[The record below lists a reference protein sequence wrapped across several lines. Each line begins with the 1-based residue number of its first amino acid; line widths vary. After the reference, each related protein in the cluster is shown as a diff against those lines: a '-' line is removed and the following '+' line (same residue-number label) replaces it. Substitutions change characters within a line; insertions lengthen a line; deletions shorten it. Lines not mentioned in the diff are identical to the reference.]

1 MEKYLDILRNQF
13 NDRIRFVE
21 KRSGIFQLIAPF
33 YHEDGDMLEIYLE
46 GLKENG
52 KIRISDH
59 GMTIMR
65 LSYEY
70 EIDTPNKRRIFEK
83 MLAENRLL
91 EKDGRLY
98 LEADLDVL
106 YPSVLQFA
114 QAVGKVSNMKL
125 YKREVIKSLFYE
137 LLDEFINEQLV
148 RFQPEPKVLPIPER
162 DDLEVDYS
170 FKGFP
175 RPLYLF
181 GVKDDTKARLT
192 TISCLEFQRA
202 DIPFK
207 SVAVHEDFEAL
218 SKKDRKRIT
227 SAADKQF
234 VDLDDFTNH
243 GEDYFDRE
251 AA

>member
-1 MEKYLDILRNQF
+1 MEKYLDILRHQF

-46 GLKENG
+46 GLKEDG

-207 SVAVHEDFEAL
+207 SVAVHEDFEDL

>member
-1 MEKYLDILRNQF
+1 MKEYLDALRSQF
-13 NDRIRFVE
+13 NERIRFVE
-21 KRSGIFQLIAPF
+21 KRTGIFQLIAPF

-46 GLKENG
+46 RVGENG
-52 KIRISDH
+52 RIRISDH

-70 EIDTPNKRRIFEK
+70 DIDTPNKRRIFEK
-83 MLAENRLL
+83 MLFENGLL
-91 EKDGRLY
+91 EKEGRLY
-98 LEADLDVL
+98 LEPDLDVL

-114 QAVGKVSNMKL
+114 QAVGKISNMKL

-137 LLDEFINEQLV
+137 LLDEFIAEHLV
-148 RFQPEPKVLPIPER
+148 RYQPEPKALPIPER

-202 DIPFK
+202 DIRFK

-234 VDLDDFTNH
+234 VDLDDFKNH
-243 GEDYFDRE
+243 GEHYFERE

>member
-1 MEKYLDILRNQF
+1 MKEYLDAIKRQF

-21 KRSGIFQLIAPF
+21 KRPGIFQLIAPF

-46 GLKENG
+46 GIEGNG
-52 KIRISDH
+52 KIMISDH

-70 EIDTPNKRRIFEK
+70 DIDTPNKRRIFEK
-83 MLAENRLL
+83 MLTENRLL
-91 EKDGRLY
+91 ENEGRLY
-98 LEADLDVL
+98 LEADLEVL
-106 YPSVLQFA
+106 YPSILQFA

-148 RFQPEPKVLPIPER
+148 RYQPEPKVLPIPER
-162 DDLEVDYS
+162 DDLEVDYCFNGS
-170 FKGFP
+170 P

-192 TISCLEFQRA
+192 TISCLEFHRA
-202 DIPFK
+202 GIPFK
-207 SVAVHEDFEAL
+207 SVAVHEDFEGL

-227 SAADKQF
+227 SALDKQF
-234 VDLDDFTNH
+234 VDLDDFKTH
-243 GEDYFDRE
+243 GEHYFERE

>member
-1 MEKYLDILRNQF
+1 MKEYLDVLKKQF
-13 NDRIRFVE
+13 NERIRFVE
-21 KRSGIFQLIAPF
+21 KRPGIFQLIAPF

-46 GLKENG
+46 GIEGNG

-70 EIDTPNKRRIFEK
+70 DIDTPNKKRIFEK
-83 MLAENRLL
+83 MLNENQLL

-98 LEADLDVL
+98 LEPGLDVL

-137 LLDEFINEQLV
+137 LLDEFITEQLV
-148 RFQPEPKVLPIPER
+148 RYQPEPKVLPIPER

-192 TISCLEFQRA
+192 TISCLEFRGA

-234 VDLDDFTNH
+234 VDLDDFKNH
-243 GEDYFDRE
+243 GEHYFERE

>member
-207 SVAVHEDFEAL
+207 SVAVHEDFEDL

>member
-1 MEKYLDILRNQF
+1 MR
-13 NDRIRFVE
+13 
-21 KRSGIFQLIAPF
+21 GT
-33 YHEDGDMLEIYLE
+33 
-46 GLKENG
+46 
-52 KIRISDH
+52 ISDH

-70 EIDTPNKRRIFEK
+70 DIDTPNKRRIFEK

-91 EKDGRLY
+91 EKDGRLF
-98 LEADLDVL
+98 LEADLNVL
-106 YPSVLQFA
+106 YSSVLQFA
-114 QAVGKVSNMKL
+114 QAVAKISNMKL

-137 LLDEFINEQLV
+137 LLDEFITEQLV
-148 RFQPEPKVLPIPER
+148 RYQPEPKVLPIPER

-192 TISCLEFQRA
+192 TISCLEFHRA
-202 DIPFK
+202 NIPFK

-234 VDLDDFTNH
+234 VDLEDFKTH
-243 GEDYFDRE
+243 GEDYFERE

>member
-1 MEKYLDILRNQF
+1 MKECLDALKSQF

-21 KRSGIFQLIAPF
+21 KRPGIFQLIAPF

-46 GLKENG
+46 GIGGNG

-70 EIDTPNKRRIFEK
+70 DIDTQNKRRIFDK
-83 MLAENRLL
+83 MLTENQLL
-91 EKDGRLY
+91 ENEGRLY
-98 LEADLDVL
+98 LEAGLEVL
-106 YPSVLQFA
+106 YPSILQFA
-114 QAVGKVSNMKL
+114 QAVGKISNMKL

-137 LLDEFINEQLV
+137 LLEEFIAEQLA
-148 RFQPEPKVLPIPER
+148 RYQPEPKVLPIPER

-170 FKGFP
+170 FNGSP

-192 TISCLEFQRA
+192 TISCLEFHRA
-202 DIPFK
+202 GIPFK
-207 SVAVHEDFEAL
+207 SVAVHEDFEGL
-218 SKKDRKRIT
+218 SKKDRKRVT
-227 SAADKQF
+227 SAVDKQF
-234 VDLDDFTNH
+234 VDLDDFKTH
-243 GEDYFDRE
+243 GEDYFKRE
-251 AA
+251 AS

>member
-46 GLKENG
+46 GLKEDG

-207 SVAVHEDFEAL
+207 SVAVHEDFEDL

>member
-1 MEKYLDILRNQF
+1 MKEYLDALKSQF
-13 NDRIRFVE
+13 NERIRFVE
-21 KRSGIFQLIAPF
+21 KRPGIFQLIAPF

-46 GLKENG
+46 GIGENG

-70 EIDTPNKRRIFEK
+70 DIDTPNKRRIFEK
-83 MLAENRLL
+83 MLTENRLL
-91 EKDGRLY
+91 EKDGRLF
-98 LEADLDVL
+98 LEADLNVL
-106 YPSVLQFA
+106 YPSVLQFS
-114 QAVGKVSNMKL
+114 QAVAKISNMKL

-137 LLDEFINEQLV
+137 LLDEFVTEQLV
-148 RFQPEPKVLPIPER
+148 RYQPEPNVLPIPER

-170 FKGFP
+170 FKVFP

-192 TISCLEFQRA
+192 TISCLEFHRA
-202 DIPFK
+202 NIPFK

-218 SKKDRKRIT
+218 SKKDRKRVT
-227 SAADKQF
+227 SAIDKQF
-234 VDLDDFTNH
+234 VDLDDFKAH
-243 GEDYFDRE
+243 GEHYFQRE

>member
-1 MEKYLDILRNQF
+1 MEEYLETLKKQF
-13 NDRIRFVE
+13 NDRIRFEE
-21 KRSGIFQLIAPF
+21 KRPGVFQLIAPF

-46 GLKENG
+46 KVEGNG

-70 EIDTPNKRRIFEK
+70 DIDTPNKKRIFEK
-83 MLAENRLL
+83 ILTENNLK
-91 EKDGRLY
+91 ESKGRIY
-98 LEADLDVL
+98 LESDVGIL
-106 YPSVLQFA
+106 YPSVMQFV
-114 QAVGKVSNMKL
+114 QVVGKVSNMRL
-125 YKREVIKSLFYE
+125 FKREVIKSLFYE
-137 LLDEFINEQLV
+137 MLDEFVKEKLIA
-148 RFQPEPKVLPIPER
+148 FQPEPKILPIPER

-170 FKGFP
+170 FKKFP

-181 GVKDDTKARLT
+181 GVKDDTKARLA

-202 DIPFK
+202 RIPFK

-227 SAADKQF
+227 SAVDKQF
-234 VDLDDFTNH
+234 VDLEDFKNN
-243 GEDYFDRE
+243 GEEYFIRE

>member
-33 YHEDGDMLEIYLE
+33 YHEDGDMLENYLE

>member
-1 MEKYLDILRNQF
+1 MKEYLDALKNQF

-21 KRSGIFQLIAPF
+21 KRPGIFQLIAPF
-33 YHEDGDMLEIYLE
+33 YHEDGDMLEIFLE
-46 GLKENG
+46 GIGENG

-70 EIDTPNKRRIFEK
+70 DIDTPNKKRIFEK
-83 MLAENRLL
+83 MLTENRLL
-91 EKDGRLY
+91 ENEGRLY
-98 LEADLDVL
+98 LEADLEGL

-114 QAVGKVSNMKL
+114 QAVAKISNMKL

-137 LLDEFINEQLV
+137 LLDEFINDQLV
-148 RFQPEPKVLPIPER
+148 RYQPEPKILPIPER

-192 TISCLEFQRA
+192 TISCLEFHRA
-202 DIPFK
+202 NIPFK

-227 SAADKQF
+227 SALDKQF
-234 VDLDDFTNH
+234 VDLADFKTH
-243 GEDYFDRE
+243 GEHYFERE

>member
-1 MEKYLDILRNQF
+1 MKEYLDALKSQF
-13 NDRIRFVE
+13 NNRIRFVE
-21 KRSGIFQLIAPF
+21 KRPGIFQLIAPF
-33 YHEDGDMLEIYLE
+33 YHEDGDMFEIYLE
-46 GLKENG
+46 GIGENG

-70 EIDTPNKRRIFEK
+70 DIDTPNKRRIFEK
-83 MLAENRLL
+83 MLTENRLS
-91 EKDGRLY
+91 EKDGRLF
-98 LEADLDVL
+98 LEADLEGL
-106 YPSVLQFA
+106 YPSILQFA

-137 LLDEFINEQLV
+137 LLDEFISEKLV
-148 RFQPEPKVLPIPER
+148 RYHPEPKVLPILER

-170 FKGFP
+170 FNGSP

-192 TISCLEFQRA
+192 TISCLEFHRA
-202 DIPFK
+202 GIPFK
-207 SVAVHEDFEAL
+207 SVAVHEDFEGL
-218 SKKDRKRIT
+218 SKKDRKRVT
-227 SAADKQF
+227 SAVDKQF
-234 VDLDDFTNH
+234 VDLDDFKTH
-243 GEDYFDRE
+243 GENYFERE

>member
-207 SVAVHEDFEAL
+207 SVAVHEDFEGL

-234 VDLDDFTNH
+234 VDLDDLTNH

>member
-192 TISCLEFQRA
+192 TISCLEFHRA

-207 SVAVHEDFEAL
+207 SVAVHEDFEGL

>member
-1 MEKYLDILRNQF
+1 MKEYLDALKSQF

-21 KRSGIFQLIAPF
+21 KRPGIYQLIAPF

-46 GLKENG
+46 GIEGNG

-70 EIDTPNKRRIFEK
+70 DIDTPNKRRIFEK
-83 MLAENRLL
+83 MLNENQLL

-98 LEADLDVL
+98 LEPGLDVL

-114 QAVGKVSNMKL
+114 QAVAKISNMKL

-137 LLDEFINEQLV
+137 LLDEFITEQLV
-148 RFQPEPKVLPIPER
+148 RYQPEPKVLPIPER

-181 GVKDDTKARLT
+181 GVKDDTKARLS
-192 TISCLEFQRA
+192 TISCLEFHRA

-234 VDLDDFTNH
+234 VDLDDFKTH
-243 GEDYFDRE
+243 GEDYFARE

>member
-207 SVAVHEDFEAL
+207 SVAVHEDFEDL

-234 VDLDDFTNH
+234 VDLDDLTNH

>member
-1 MEKYLDILRNQF
+1 MKEYLDALKNQF

-21 KRSGIFQLIAPF
+21 KRPGIFQLIAPF

-46 GLKENG
+46 GIQENG

-192 TISCLEFQRA
+192 TISCLEFHRA

-207 SVAVHEDFEAL
+207 SVAVHEDFEGL

>member
-1 MEKYLDILRNQF
+1 MKEYLDALKNQF

-21 KRSGIFQLIAPF
+21 KRPDIFQLIAPF

-46 GLKENG
+46 RTGGNG
-52 KIRISDH
+52 KIKISDH

-70 EIDTPNKRRIFEK
+70 DIDTPNKRRIFEK
-83 MLAENRLL
+83 MLTENQLL
-91 EKDGRLY
+91 ENEGRLY
-98 LEADLDVL
+98 LEADLEVL

-114 QAVGKVSNMKL
+114 QAVSKVSNMKL

-137 LLDEFINEQLV
+137 LLDEFIAEQLI
-148 RFQPEPKVLPIPER
+148 RYQPQPKALPILER

-227 SAADKQF
+227 SAVDKQF
-234 VDLDDFTNH
+234 VDLGDFQTH
-243 GEDYFDRE
+243 GEQYFERE

>member
-1 MEKYLDILRNQF
+1 MKEYLDAIKRQF

-21 KRSGIFQLIAPF
+21 KRPGIFQLIAPF

-46 GLKENG
+46 GIEGNG
-52 KIRISDH
+52 KIMISDH

-70 EIDTPNKRRIFEK
+70 DIDTPNKRRIFEK
-83 MLAENRLL
+83 MLTENRLL
-91 EKDGRLY
+91 ENEGRLY
-98 LEADLDVL
+98 LEADLEVL
-106 YPSVLQFA
+106 YPSILQFA

-137 LLDEFINEQLV
+137 LLDEFISEQLV
-148 RFQPEPKVLPIPER
+148 RYQPEPKVLPIPER
-162 DDLEVDYS
+162 DDLEVDYCFNGS
-170 FKGFP
+170 P

-192 TISCLEFQRA
+192 TISCLEFHRA
-202 DIPFK
+202 GIPFK
-207 SVAVHEDFEAL
+207 SVAVHEDFEGL

-227 SAADKQF
+227 SAVDKQF
-234 VDLDDFTNH
+234 VDLDDFKTT
-243 GEDYFDRE
+243 GEHYFERE

>member
-21 KRSGIFQLIAPF
+21 KRSGIFQLIVPF

>member
-1 MEKYLDILRNQF
+1 MEEYLEILRDQF
-13 NDRIRFVE
+13 NDRVRFVE
-21 KRSGIFQLIAPF
+21 KRSGIYQLLAPF
-33 YHEDGDMLEIYLE
+33 YHEDGDMVEVYIE
-46 GLKENG
+46 KVGDNG

-70 EIDTPNKRRIFEK
+70 DIDTPNKKRIFEK
-83 MLAENRLL
+83 MLSENQLSER
-91 EKDGRLY
+91 DGRLY
-98 LEADLDVL
+98 LETNRDVL
-106 YPSVLQFA
+106 YPSVLQFV
-114 QAVGKVSNMKL
+114 QAVGKISNMRL
-125 YKREVIKSLFYE
+125 FKREVIKSLFYE
-137 LLDEFINEQLV
+137 MLEEFVTERLM
-148 RFQPEPKVLPIPER
+148 RFQPEPKVLPIPDR

-170 FKGFP
+170 FKSFS

-202 DIPFK
+202 KIPFK
-207 SVAVHEDFEAL
+207 SVAVHEDFEGL

-227 SAADKQF
+227 SAVDKQF
-234 VDLDDFTNH
+234 VDLEDFKSH
-243 GEDYFDRE
+243 GEGFLIRE